1 MPRSRKLL
9 ALAALASLGLAGCVA
24 YPAGPDYAY
33 GPGYYAPGYYPGY
46 AYGPGYY
53 NGAVIYYDGG
63 RRYYGP
69 PGRGR
74 GGPRDFHGGH
84 APSHDG
90 SRGGSHWTP
99 PHH

>member
-1 MPRSRKLL
+1 MSRSRKWL

-24 YPAGPDYAY
+24 YPAGPGYAY
-33 GPGYYAPGYYPGY
+33 APGYYAPGYYPGY

-53 NGAVIYYDGG
+53 SGSFVYYDGG

-69 PGRGR
+69 RGHGPGGPHDFR
-74 GGPRDFHGGH
+74 GGGHGPH
-84 APSHDG
+84 
-90 SRGGSHWTP
+90 RGGSHWNP